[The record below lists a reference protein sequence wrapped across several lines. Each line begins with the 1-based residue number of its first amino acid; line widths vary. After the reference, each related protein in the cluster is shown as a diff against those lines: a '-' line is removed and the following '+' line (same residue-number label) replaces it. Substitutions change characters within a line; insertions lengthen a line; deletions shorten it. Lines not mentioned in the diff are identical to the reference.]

1 MIYVLIPARDEAPTV
16 GLLLWKVRQAFTG
29 FSREYQIIVVNDGS
43 RDASDDV
50 LAPYTRALPLTLL
63 THREPRGYAASLEEL
78 LRAAVQR
85 TDRPRRDL
93 AVTLQADFSESP
105 EDLVELVKR
114 LEAGADIAVPDR
126 RERLFGTR
134 VGRWA
139 HRGLN
144 ALLRR
149 RLGLPQ
155 VPDLVG
161 TMRAYR
167 LAVIERLIRQYGSKP
182 FIHGDGWSADISLLA
197 RAGRHARTIESVT
210 IESQRPSVA
219 RPSRARPLAKA
230 VTAYRES
237 ASLLHELRAPLPPL
251 QAVPRES
258 AEGGREPVTV
268 AENRREQ
275 PRARHDRP
283 ERQRAREPQRDRE
296 RERRPRRDRQREQQ
310 APQSATAVAEA
321 PVKHDPAGPEAGNDP
336 SPPRR
341 KRRRRGRGKG
351 RGRRDNGNGPPPLE
365 GGPAGDSSINPPSA
379 A

>member
-63 THREPRGYAASLEEL
+63 THREPRGYGASLEAL

-93 AVTLQADFSESP
+93 AVTLQADFSDSP

-126 RERLFGTR
+126 RDGLFAARL
-134 VGRWA
+134 GRWA
-139 HRGLN
+139 HHSLN

-149 RLGLPQ
+149 RLGLAS
-155 VPDLVG
+155 VPDIVG
-161 TMRAYR
+161 TMRGYR
-167 LAVIERLIRQYGSKP
+167 LAVIERLVRQFGPQP
-182 FIHGDGWSADISLLA
+182 FIRGDGWSADISLLA
-197 RAGRHARTIESVT
+197 RAARHARTIDAVPLPAP
-210 IESQRPSVA
+210 RPHVA
-219 RPSRARPLAKA
+219 RVSRARPVAQA
-230 VTAYRES
+230 FAAYRQA
-237 ASLLHELRAPLPPL
+237 ASLMTELRAPLPQLPP
-251 QAVPRES
+251 APREPSDETRRPAAGRS
-258 AEGGREPVTV
+258 AGRDDQRTR
-268 AENRREQ
+268 NRQQ
-275 PRARHDRP
+275 PQQR
-283 ERQRAREPQRDRE
+283 RQQGRQRDRE
-296 RERRPRRDRQREQQ
+296 QARPREEPS
-310 APQSATAVAEA
+310 AESASPVATAV
-321 PVKHDPAGPEAGNDP
+321 DPTEVSGESAAVGAQGQ
-336 SPPRR
+336 RR

-351 RGRRDNGNGPPPLE
+351 RPRRDDGGTPPPDGPP
-365 GGPAGDSSINPPSA
+365 GDSTVSPPSA